1 MGVAFAIKHI
11 LMSEE
16 NVKDPTEHLDE
27 QSRVRR
33 EKLEKLRSGGKDYP
47 HFIQSSHSGGDIFA
61 QWGEEKDAEK
71 LKAAG
76 NISVG
81 GRCSFIRAFGKAGF
95 VKLLSRGHNVQLY
108 VAKDSVSPEEFE
120 MYQNLDL
127 GDQAWA
133 EGFLFR
139 TKTGELSLHCNK
151 FAITA
156 KCLHT
161 PPEKFHGLADIEE
174 RYRKRYVDLFS
185 NEESRKTFQVRSKVC
200 QSIREFFHARDYI
213 EVETPMMHPLVSGA
227 AARPFVTHHNTLDRK
242 LFLRIAPELYLKRLV
257 VGGFERVFEMN
268 RNFRNE
274 GVSPR
279 HNPEFTML
287 EFYEAYATYT
297 DLMDL
302 TETLMSKI
310 AKDVTGAYEVEYQDQ
325 KINFQSPWRRMTME
339 KAIKEYSSYKG
350 SLGDAAEI
358 SRYLQSKGI
367 ELTGR
372 EGLGALFN
380 KIFEEEVDRKLIQP
394 TFITGYPVEISPLAR
409 RSEEKSETGLD
420 LTDRFELFI
429 NGIEV
434 ANGFNELNDPDDQKK
449 RFLDQLKEKEAG
461 NVEACDYDA
470 DYIRA
475 LEYGMPPTAGEGIG
489 IDRFVMLLTNA
500 PSIRDVIL
508 FPQMRDE

>member
-1 MGVAFAIKHI
+1 
-11 LMSEE
+11 MSEE
-16 NVKDPTEHLDE
+16 QTKSPTELAELLDE

-33 EKLEKLRSGGKDYP
+33 EKLEKLRSLSKDYP
-47 HFIQSSHSGGDIFA
+47 HNIKASHSGGEIFA

-76 NISVG
+76 TLSVG
-81 GRCSFIRAFGKAGF
+81 GRCIFLRSFGKAGF
-95 VKLLSRGHNVQLY
+95 VKLLSREHTVQLY
-108 VAKDSVSPEEFE
+108 VAKDSVSAEDFE
-120 MYQNLDL
+120 MYQSVDL
-127 GDQAWA
+127 GDQLWA

-139 TKTGELSLHCNK
+139 TKTGELSLHCHK
-151 FAITA
+151 FTITA

-161 PPEKFHGLADIEE
+161 PPEKFHGLTDIEE

-185 NEESRKTFQVRSKVC
+185 NEVSRNTFLTRSKV
-200 QSIREFFHARDYI
+200 SHMIREYLHARGYV
-213 EVETPMMHPLVSGA
+213 EVETPMMHSLVTGA
-227 AARPFVTHHNTLDRK
+227 AARPFVTHHNTLDKK
-242 LFLRIAPELYLKRLV
+242 LFMRIAPELYLKRLV
-257 VGGFERVFEMN
+257 VGGLERVFEMN

-274 GVSPR
+274 GISPR

-287 EFYEAYATYT
+287 EFYQAYSTYE
-297 DLMDL
+297 DLMNL
-302 TETLMSKI
+302 TEDLVSQI
-310 AKDVTGAYEVEYQDQ
+310 AKEVTGGFEVQYQDQ
-325 KINFQSPWRRMTME
+325 VLNFKSPWRRMSME
-339 KAIKEYSSYKG
+339 QAIKEYSSYKG
-350 SLGDAAEI
+350 SLGDATQIAA
-358 SRYLQSKGI
+358 YLQAKGV

-409 RSEEKSETGLD
+409 RSDKKSETGLD

-449 RFLDQLKEKEAG
+449 RFMDQLKEKEAG
-461 NVEACDYDA
+461 NIEACDYDA

-489 IDRFVMLLTNA
+489 IDRLVMLLTNA

>member
-1 MGVAFAIKHI
+1 MT
-11 LMSEE
+11 EE
-16 NVKDPTEHLDE
+16 KLVDSAEQADE
-27 QSRVRR
+27 QTRVRR
-33 EKLEKLRSGGKDYP
+33 EKLEQLRQKGKAYP
-47 HFIQSSHSGGDIFA
+47 HFVKSTHSAAEVFA
-61 QWGEEKDAEK
+61 KWGEEKDPET

-76 NISVG
+76 NLSLG
-81 GRCSFIRAFGKAGF
+81 GRCVFIRSFGKAGF
-95 VKLLSRGHNVQLY
+95 VKLLSRGHNIQLY
-108 VAKDSVSPEEFE
+108 VAKDSVSIEDFE
-120 MYQNLDL
+120 MYQNVDL
-127 GDQAWA
+127 GDQVWA
-133 EGFLFR
+133 EGHLFR
-139 TKTGELSLHCNK
+139 TKTGELSLHATK
-151 FAITA
+151 FVITS

-161 PPEKFHGLADIEE
+161 PPEKFHGLTDIEE

-185 NEESRKTFQVRSKVC
+185 NEDSRKTFQVRSKVNHA
-200 QSIREFFHARDYI
+200 IREFFHARDYI

-227 AARPFVTHHNTLDRK
+227 AARPFSTHHNTLDRK

-287 EFYEAYATYT
+287 EFYEAYSTYT

-302 TETLMSKI
+302 TEELMSKI
-310 AKDVTGAYEVEYQDQ
+310 AKDVTGSCEVEYQGQ
-325 KINFQSPWRRMTME
+325 KLNFGSPWKRMTME
-339 KAIKEYSSYKG
+339 QAIKEYSSYKG
-350 SLGDAAEI
+350 SLGDAGEI
-358 SRYLQSKGI
+358 AKYLSSKGI

-461 NVEACDYDA
+461 NVEACDYDE

-475 LEYGMPPTAGEGIG
+475 LEYAMPPTAGEGIG
-489 IDRFVMLLTNA
+489 IDRFVMLLTNS

-508 FPQMRDE
+508 FPQMRD